1 MFNLGRP
8 AERYLSKCLRR
19 ARQGNTD
26 SQREKRAIKSQVLSE
41 SRTAPLRSSA
51 TDICTSILER
61 CSFRCLGGKFGY
73 TQRGMC
79 GMVILGEP
87 ADKWDEDD
95 APGRFN
101 RLSHDSA

>member
-1 MFNLGRP
+1 MFNLGHP

-26 SQREKRAIKSQVLSE
+26 SQREKRAIKSRVLSE
-41 SRTAPLRSSA
+41 SCTVPLRSSA

-61 CSFRCLGGKFGY
+61 CSFRCLGHKFGY
-73 TQRGMC
+73 MQRGVC